1 MIDDVLKKEL
11 EKSSNSFY
19 ASEDIIDKLEEKQ
32 EQPTGKLMCQII
44 DDVAILEA
52 AVLKLSKSLN
62 KISISI
68 LTSNKNLTDIISCSF
83 KAIKLLS
90 GNKEILSIDCCNKN
104 IKYKLKHLADDIYKT
119 TFKIYDKE

>member
-19 ASEDIIDKLEEKQ
+19 ASEDILDKIE
-32 EQPTGKLMCQII
+32 EQPAGKLMCQII
-44 DDVAILEA
+44 KDTFMVEA
-52 AVLKLSKSLN
+52 AVLKHSKSSN

-68 LTSNKNLTDIISCSF
+68 LTSNKSLTEVISCSF

-90 GNKEILSIDCCNKN
+90 GNKEILNIDCCNKN
-104 IKYKLKHLADDIYKT
+104 IKYKLKHLADDIYKI
-119 TFKIYDKE
+119 TFKICNKE

>member
-19 ASEDIIDKLEEKQ
+19 ASEDILDKLEE
-32 EQPTGKLMCQII
+32 QPAGKLMCQII
-44 DDVAILEA
+44 DDTLILEA
-52 AVLKLSKSLN
+52 AVLKHSKSLN

-68 LTSNKNLTDIISCSF
+68 LISNKNLTDIISCSF

-90 GNKEILSIDCCNKN
+90 GNKEILSIDCCSKN

-119 TFKIYDKE
+119 TFKICNKE